1 MTIDFF
7 LVAIIILFVQYTG
20 VYLFIRFGSQW
31 AQQRSVPFYATA
43 ALVGTL
49 GFSLIFSL
57 FKWHFGFTFVS
68 ADYELARNALGLLTF
83 LMISKIY
90 GLMPVEFMVR
100 HLPAAFKN
108 N

>member
-20 VYLFIRFGSQW
+20 VYLFIRLGSRW
-31 AQQRSVPFYATA
+31 AQQHSVLFYTSA

-57 FKWHFGFTFVS
+57 YKWHFGFTFVS
-68 ADYELARNALGLLTF
+68 VDYEFARNCLGLLTF
-83 LMISKIY
+83 LMIGKIY
-90 GLMPVEFMVR
+90 GLMPVEFLVR
-100 HLPAAFKN
+100 HLPIHFN
-108 N
+108 